1 MSPTLPPLKRAAVA
15 LVLLNAL
22 TVAVVVVCFES
33 ARHFQERS
41 EEAVVSLANDMTQ
54 VSQAEGAAERMVAI
68 GRAYLLAN
76 EPELLLRAQ
85 AADAKLGRT
94 VQHDRGQHRRR
105 RRRSLE
111 PLLASANRYR
121 DVFSE
126 LLSGKTP
133 PRDPRAISESL
144 RKHLIPARED
154 LIARLESLATKKL
167 EELDAVRAQA
177 RRGHARSLAL
187 MLVRWNP
194 GRGRERRSG
203 GSRRQRRPSQS
214 CGRGRT
220 AAIGPSHRSDTGP
233 DEARRPDGNGHRRR
247 LGDLVRGSR
256 DARRSNSARAVLRGP
271 VRRRFRRAVCGGA
284 RFRSPPGG
292 DVFLLHAQRRR
303 LRMSLLRARTGPFGA
318 TRRTVIAAWNCLR
331 LPQAERRYVLAHQ
344 RSRRRMAGRHR

>member
-1 MSPTLPPLKRAAVA
+1 MSPKLASLKRAAVA

-41 EEAVVSLANDMTQ
+41 EEAVVSLANDLTQ

-76 EPELLLRAQ
+76 EPDLLLRAQ

-94 VQHDRGQHRRR
+94 AQTIAASTGEE
-105 RRRSLE
+105 RRSLE
-111 PLLASANRYR
+111 PLLAS
-121 DVFSE
+121 D

-167 EELDAVRAQA
+167 EELDAVRALA

-187 MLVRWNP
+187 MLFVGILGVAASVDLAALVCRGVRL
-194 GRGRERRSG
+194 SH
-203 GSRRQRRPSQS
+203 SD
-214 CGRGRT
+214 
-220 AAIGPSHRSDTGP
+220 AADPHRS
-233 DEARRPDGNGHRRR
+233 
-247 LGDLVRGSR
+247 
-256 DARRSNSARAVLRGP
+256 
-271 VRRRFRRAVCGGA
+271 
-284 RFRSPPGG
+284 
-292 DVFLLHAQRRR
+292 
-303 LRMSLLRARTGPFGA
+303 
-318 TRRTVIAAWNCLR
+318 
-331 LPQAERRYVLAHQ
+331 
-344 RSRRRMAGRHR
+344 

>member
-1 MSPTLPPLKRAAVA
+1 MSPTLPSLKRAAVA

-54 VSQAEGAAERMVAI
+54 VSQAQAAAERMVAI

-94 VQHDRGQHRRR
+94 VQTIAASTGGMEE
-105 RRRSLE
+105 RRSLE
-111 PLLASANRYR
+111 PLLASAKRYR
-121 DVFSE
+121 DVFSD

-154 LIARLESLATKKL
+154 LIARLEALATKKL

-187 MLVRWNP
+187 MLFVGILGVAASVVLAALV
-194 GRGRERRSG
+194 GRGGRLSRADVAAPQRSG
-203 GSRRQRRPSQS
+203 RRTGRTPAPTRRAALMEWPSPAAWRSLPRQPRRP
-214 CGRGRT
+214 
-220 AAIGPSHRSDTGP
+220 P
-233 DEARRPDGNGHRRR
+233 
-247 LGDLVRGSR
+247 
-256 DARRSNSARAVLRGP
+256 
-271 VRRRFRRAVCGGA
+271 
-284 RFRSPPGG
+284 
-292 DVFLLHAQRRR
+292 
-303 LRMSLLRARTGPFGA
+303 
-318 TRRTVIAAWNCLR
+318 
-331 LPQAERRYVLAHQ
+331 
-344 RSRRRMAGRHR
+344 